1 MRYIYGTADDDLLEG
16 GEGGDSLYGK
26 GGDDIIRGFAGNDVL
41 QGSDGRDTL
50 DGGEGG
56 DLAFYTDKSL
66 PVHVSLAGSEAATVY
81 VGGIAEDTIRNIE
94 KIISGSGDDT
104 LVGDEQSNGLQGEG
118 GDDVIYGKGGD
129 DALSG
134 DAGND
139 ILDGGAG
146 EDWAFYMDKSLPVR
160 VTLTGSEETATV
172 YVGDVAEDTI
182 RNIEGIFGGSSHDI
196 LTGDEQDNALV
207 GWAGQDVLSG
217 KSGSDRFV
225 YMDPSNGGDTI
236 QDFSSDE
243 GDQIDLNFSL
253 YPSDDQSLV
262 FSESTPAP
270 FSVWYEAA
278 GHTKDLSVK
287 ADTDGDEKTV
297 EFSITLAGVTSL
309 TADDFI
315 F

>member
-16 GEGGDSLYGK
+16 EGGEDSLYGED
-26 GGDDIIRGFAGNDVL
+26 GNDVLHGYAGNDVL
-41 QGSDGRDTL
+41 QGSGGRDT
-50 DGGEGG
+50 
-56 DLAFYTDKSL
+56 
-66 PVHVSLAGSEAATVY
+66 
-81 VGGIAEDTIRNIE
+81 
-94 KIISGSGDDT
+94 
-104 LVGDEQSNGLQGEG
+104 
-118 GDDVIYGKGGD
+118 
-129 DALSG
+129 
-134 DAGND
+134 
-139 ILDGGAG
+139 LDGGAG
-146 EDWAFYMDKSLPVR
+146 EDWAFYVDKSLPVR
-160 VTLTGSEETATV
+160 VTLTGSEETSTV
-172 YVGDVAEDTI
+172 YVGNVAEDTI
-182 RNIEGIFGGSSHDI
+182 RSIEGIFGGSSHDI

-253 YPSDDQSLV
+253 YSSDDQSLV

-278 GHTKDLSVK
+278 GHTKALSVR

-297 EFSITLAGVTSL
+297 EFSITLAGVASL